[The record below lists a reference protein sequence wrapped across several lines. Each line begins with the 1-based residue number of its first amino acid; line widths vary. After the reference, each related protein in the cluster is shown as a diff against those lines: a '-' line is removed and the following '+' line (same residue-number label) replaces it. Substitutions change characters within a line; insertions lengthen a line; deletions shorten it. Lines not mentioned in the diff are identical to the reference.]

1 MFDFLRK
8 RDESKEK
15 LSSSGKR
22 DMVRAM
28 IEEGYT
34 DAEIIQELN
43 VPDYV
48 IRHQRRVMSPRD
60 ESKISVIAKEFTALA
75 ELQQQMR
82 QNDKEQRQEII
93 DEVIDSLS
101 PDDEK
106 KSEISEF
113 AEILKLLPQQQP
125 QVMQIPSP
133 IVSQQ
138 PTVNARL
145 TSTPQWSNLT
155 DADILSF
162 IDSNLPKQLVQQIKK
177 SKVPP
182 ILATKLFPDL
192 PSSVVERA
200 FKLIKAKR

>member
-182 ILATKLFPDL
+182 ILATKLFPTL
-192 PSSVVERA
+192 PSSIVERA
-200 FKLIKAKR
+200 FKLIKARK